1 MAEKADFPMALDQE
15 APTEDERSVLLTFS
29 SEKPVLRGDHYEIL
43 SHDLGAVDLSKLQS
57 EAPVLV
63 DHAGDRVG
71 TVMDAWLGNRCGVAR
86 VRLDRSEVGEKMLQA
101 VNDEVLWGVSV
112 GCRYPPEARVFS
124 PDIDGVTAFWVA
136 YWTPHEISL
145 SSKPADPTVG
155 VGRVRNEDRYRWV
168 LPKEEIVAAK
178 ERKYVV
184 RPASDFELVEKR
196 GNTDQFPGMKL
207 SQGEFD
213 LLFVLK
219 KHDPEKF
226 RVVYKAMW
234 WERQIKNWF
243 ERGVLTNGE
252 RDKLAAEIK
261 AMQGEK

>member
-1 MAEKADFPMALDQE
+1 
-15 APTEDERSVLLTFS
+15 
-29 SEKPVLRGDHYEIL
+29 
-43 SHDLGAVDLSKLQS
+43 
-57 EAPVLV
+57 
-63 DHAGDRVG
+63 
-71 TVMDAWLGNRCGVAR
+71 
-86 VRLDRSEVGEKMLQA
+86 
-101 VNDEVLWGVSV
+101 
-112 GCRYPPEARVFS
+112 
-124 PDIDGVTAFWVA
+124 
-136 YWTPHEISL
+136 
-145 SSKPADPTVG
+145 
-155 VGRVRNEDRYRWV
+155 
-168 LPKEEIVAAK
+168 
-178 ERKYVV
+178 
-184 RPASDFELVEKR
+184 
-196 GNTDQFPGMKL
+196 MKL